1 MSIRSDHVSAAA
13 VIGPKGSRAGR
24 VAAASFVAGLALVFS
39 IFVAA
44 CFRNMPSGDDFIA
57 IFKPALAAHEQGW
70 SAVNVREVFAQH
82 FSHRIAPVRAMA
94 MAQVLLFGKLNFA
107 AFMCVGLVSWLAIF
121 VLLAWQAGFTRNSA
135 AMVFL
140 ALVWFQPQA
149 APNCLVAMQAA
160 SNLPVILLALAAFAF
175 RAGSGDGRWIA
186 AWLAALLALMTTG
199 NGLSVLLILLL
210 WDGYEQQ
217 WRRLATGVVITGCAL
232 VLYFTGFS
240 NPETQKY
247 ASSVLDITGN
257 ILVMTGAVANV
268 GRMPLS
274 AVLVAGASLG
284 AVAAVVLF
292 SALRRGQ
299 KFLAAVLLFVGGS
312 MAMASLAR
320 AGWGNEYMLQ
330 PRYMV
335 YPIMLLSV
343 CGAYFVALGRR
354 PAVSAG
360 IILFGLMAAALSWW
374 HYAPL
379 AVSNARSITAEVLS
393 WQLGYPGFRFA
404 GHREENMAG
413 VTEALDLLRK
423 AENAGI
429 FTLQDTGLVR
439 GAIVAQEANVEA
451 VGEWNDAAAGYLI
464 QVPPAIESAD
474 YILFESAEWQQVAF
488 RPLPRIALGRF
499 LRGKPQT
506 QHPYVAATPPS
517 HTADQL
523 PGVAR
528 NFDVLPQE

>member
-1 MSIRSDHVSAAA
+1 MSIRNDHVSAAA

-24 VAAASFVAGLALVFS
+24 LAAASFVAGLALVFS

-44 CFRNMPSGDDFIA
+44 CYRNMPSGDDFIA

-107 AFMCVGLVSWLAIF
+107 AFMWVGLFSWLAIF
-121 VLLAWQAGFTRNSA
+121 VLLAWQAGFTRSSA
-135 AMVFL
+135 VMVFL

-175 RAGSGDGRWIA
+175 RAGSGDGRWVS
-186 AWLAALLALMTTG
+186 AWFAGLLALMTTG
-199 NGLSVLLILLL
+199 NGLLVLLILML

-217 WRRLATGVVITGCAL
+217 WRRLLAGVLILACAL
-232 VLYFTGFS
+232 VLYFAGFS
-240 NPETQKY
+240 NPESQRY
-247 ASSVLDITGN
+247 ASNWSDLAGN
-257 ILVMTGAVANV
+257 LLVMTGAVANV

-274 AVLVAGASLG
+274 AVLLAGVSLG

-292 SALRRGQ
+292 SALRRGE
-299 KFLAAVLLFVGGS
+299 KFLGAVLLFVGGS
-312 MAMASLAR
+312 IAMASVAR

-360 IILFGLMAAALSWW
+360 MILFGLMAAALSWW

-379 AVSNARSITAEVLS
+379 AVSNARSVTAEVLS
-393 WQLGYPGFRFA
+393 WQLGYPSFRFA
-404 GHREENMAG
+404 GDKEENMAG

-439 GAIVAQEANVEA
+439 GAIVAQEANFEA

-488 RPLPRIALGRF
+488 RPLPRIALGRS
-499 LRGKPQT
+499 LRGKPQG
-506 QHPYVAATPPS
+506 QHLYIAATPLS